1 MNFCWKHPKY
11 YQELKQ
17 IRKQFEK
24 EQADKRA
31 SEQAREQARNQAER
45 GSTSAECDPN
55 HSKPEAE

>member
-1 MNFCWKHPKY
+1 MLVFKHPKY
-11 YQELKQ
+11 YQELKR

-55 HSKPEAE
+55 HQKREVE

>member
-31 SEQAREQARNQAER
+31 SEQARNQAER

-55 HSKPEAE
+55 HSKPGAE